1 MTDLKNKVEIYR
13 LLTLQT
19 LQTFNY
25 TMKLKTLTPNLMV
38 NDVEETIEYYT
49 DILGFTLLKTV
60 PEQGKLDWAMV
71 KRGDILFMFQSTRS
85 LSNALPRLKGE
96 KPGGGLTFYIKV
108 ENITELHEELFDNEV
123 EMISDLESTFYDT
136 IEFTIV
142 DVNGYILTFSE
153 EK

>member
-1 MTDLKNKVEIYR
+1 
-13 LLTLQT
+13 
-19 LQTFNY
+19 
-25 TMKLKTLTPNLMV
+25 MKLKSLTPNLMV

-60 PEQGKLDWAMV
+60 PEKGELDWAMV
-71 KRGDILFMFQSTRS
+71 KRSDIVLMFQSKKS
-85 LSNALPRLKGE
+85 LANELPRLKGE
-96 KPGGGLTFYIKV
+96 KPGGGLTLYIQIDG
-108 ENITELHEELFDNEV
+108 ITELHEELYHNEV
-123 EMISDLESTFYDT
+123 EIISDLESTFYDT